1 MDLSGATA
9 RLRRTFAYPSD
20 ATTPTTS
27 HPDSDSEGPALDEQ
41 EQESLI
47 QHLTQ
52 QNDSRNAQ
60 FRIFLLSV
68 PLLSTIPYL
77 ALLFSASRPPSD
89 VWTALLALSSLSCTA
104 WSLYALPPDV
114 TGVRPLDAWV
124 KSPSRQPTDQIPIGA
139 NAQRRR
145 RRSGTNTQVFWS
157 QYRSPF
163 EAYLPFL
170 NLGLCAVLVL
180 TGFLS
185 PKRAQEQHWGHVG
198 LANLPGVVYAV
209 VLIAKIVMSSVDP
222 ETELAAL
229 RYEYKGA

>member
-1 MDLSGATA
+1 MDLSDTTA

-27 HPDSDSEGPALDEQ
+27 HPDTDSEGPALDEQ

-52 QNDSRNAQ
+52 QNDTRNAQ

-77 ALLFSASRPPSD
+77 TLLFSTRRPSD
-89 VWTALLALSSLSCTA
+89 FWTALLALSSLSCTA
-104 WSLYALPPDV
+104 WSLYALPPGV
-114 TGVRPLDAWV
+114 TGVKLLDAWV
-124 KSPSRQPTDQIPIGA
+124 KSASPQPTDQIPTGA

-145 RRSGTNTQVFWS
+145 RLSGTNTQIFWS
-157 QYRSPF
+157 QHRSPL

-170 NLGLCAVLVL
+170 NLGLCAVLIL
-180 TGFLS
+180 TGLLS
-185 PKRAQEQHWGHVG
+185 PKRVQEQHWGHVG
-198 LANLPGVVYAV
+198 LANLPAVVYAV
-209 VLIAKIVMSSVDP
+209 VLIAKMVMGSVDP
-222 ETELAAL
+222 ERELAAL